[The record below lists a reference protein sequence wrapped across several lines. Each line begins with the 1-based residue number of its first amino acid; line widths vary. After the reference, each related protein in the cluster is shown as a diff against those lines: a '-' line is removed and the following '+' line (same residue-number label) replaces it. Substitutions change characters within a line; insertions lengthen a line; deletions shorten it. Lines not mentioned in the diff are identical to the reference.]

1 MTRTE
6 QFVREWLANPAHI
19 HTQTRHEEVVGK
31 SNGFD
36 SMIMRNHFELRNGGT
51 ISIQQGAS
59 HYCDKDSVELWLC
72 PHKPILEPY
81 GWADDDG
88 NYSNP
93 YSHVPISVLADY
105 IDILEGVN
113 RMVCMC
119 GCDFQVNSKL
129 KISWGYCPDCG
140 AQ

>member
-6 QFVREWLANPAHI
+6 QFIREWLSNPLHI
-19 HTQTRHEEVVGK
+19 NNKQKVSFGT
-31 SNGFD
+31 NGFD
-36 SMIMRNHFELRNGGT
+36 HIVIRNHFELQNGRT

-59 HYCDKDSVELWLC
+59 HYCDENSVELWSC
-72 PHKPILEPY
+72 PHKPILDPY
-81 GWADDDG
+81 LCEIDG
-88 NYSNP
+88 EVHP
-93 YSHVPISVLADY
+93 YSRVPISVLADY
-105 IDILEGVN
+105 IDILEGVD
-113 RMVCMC
+113 RRVCMC